1 MNRTIQD
8 FTQYFAD
15 LDPQQ
20 IDDVV
25 NQQSQE
31 LGRLVTNLQLFG
43 DDMSRV
49 TPGWRK
55 VFCPLAQRLIR
66 RASKIGKT
74 LEMIKAALPLQP
86 LRDKQMYLW
95 IIEKNGEALRQAS
108 IDFDKAL
115 QLAKDARLIEPL
127 VVLDFNPKEGA
138 KIVWQDK
145 KGQKQEVQAVLSLEA
160 KNNLKDL
167 WRKGSALIKS
177 VIILS
182 QELGKFAESL
192 TGVKSTT
199 NG

>member
-15 LDPQQ
+15 LNPQQ

-43 DDMSRV
+43 DDMSRA
-49 TPGWRK
+49 TPDWRK
-55 VFCPLAQRLIR
+55 AFCSLAQGLTR
-66 RASKIGKT
+66 RASKIGKD
-74 LEMIKAALPLQP
+74 LELIKTALPLQP

-95 IIEKNGEALRQAS
+95 IIEKNGEALKQAS
-108 IDFDKAL
+108 TDFDKAL
-115 QLAKDARLIEPL
+115 QLAKDAGLIEPL

-145 KGQKQEVQAVLSLEA
+145 EGQKQEVQAVISLEA

-182 QELGKFAESL
+182 QELSKFAESL